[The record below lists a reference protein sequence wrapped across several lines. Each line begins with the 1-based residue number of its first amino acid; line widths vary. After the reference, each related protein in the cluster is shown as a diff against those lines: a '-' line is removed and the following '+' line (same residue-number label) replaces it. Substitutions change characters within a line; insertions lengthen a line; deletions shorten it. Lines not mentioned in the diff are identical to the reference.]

1 MMVAGVTLMQA
12 FDLRWMTFW
21 WAWVLV
27 LVFTGLIMGTVRRS
41 GCSTGADWLQ
51 HPGGWVRLYELTKVT
66 AHRRSNATHV
76 DFEDRHGNVVMIS
89 LSDLHEDREIWDL
102 VYNGILHSVVSGGA
116 ETNGRLHS
124 ALDVPRP
131 WPQQ

>member
-41 GCSTGADWLQ
+41 GCSAGADWLQ
-51 HPGGWVRLYELTKVT
+51 HPGGWVRLYELTKAT
-66 AHRRSNATHV
+66 AHWRSNATHV

-124 ALDVPRP
+124 ALDVPKP